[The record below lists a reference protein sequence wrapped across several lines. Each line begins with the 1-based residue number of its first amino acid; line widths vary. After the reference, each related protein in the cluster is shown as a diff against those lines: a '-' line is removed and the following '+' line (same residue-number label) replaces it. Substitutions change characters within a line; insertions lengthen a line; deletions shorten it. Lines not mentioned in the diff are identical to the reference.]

1 MTDEARE
8 TVAVVLMKSEEAD
21 ATLAVLRRDCPQVRI
36 SDHGT
41 FWMLKAEDEIAV
53 DLEQVATELGR
64 PLSLAQWLV
73 IMTSY
78 VGRVETEQ
86 NSFLVT
92 AKMSQLEPDG
102 LS

>member
-8 TVAVVLMKSEEAD
+8 TVALVLMKSEEAD
-21 ATLAVLRRDCPQVRI
+21 ATLAVLRRDLPQIQI

-41 FWMLKAEDEIAV
+41 YWMLQADKEISI
-53 DLEQVATELGR
+53 DLGQVAIELGR
-64 PLSLAQWLV
+64 PLSLMQWMV

-78 VGRVETEQ
+78 VGRVETAQ
-86 NSFLVT
+86 DSFLVT
-92 AKMSQLEPDG
+92 SKMSQMEPEG

>member
-21 ATLAVLRRDCPQVRI
+21 ATLAVLRRDSPRVQI

-102 LS
+102 LG

>member
-36 SDHGT
+36 SDQGT

-53 DLEQVATELGR
+53 DLKQVATQLGR

-92 AKMSQLEPDG
+92 AKMSQLEPNRPG
-102 LS
+102 

>member
-53 DLEQVATELGR
+53 DLGQVATDTDPEADTGMR
-64 PLSLAQWLV
+64 DGGYRRAANDRSASRTV
-73 IMTSY
+73 F
-78 VGRVETEQ
+78 R
-86 NSFLVT
+86 
-92 AKMSQLEPDG
+92 LEPAG
-102 LS
+102 